1 LWAPIIC
8 IEKIEKNWKK
18 NRELRGKKSSTCRVF
33 GQLATARMSNAQR
46 QEVEKNTKTKSKM
59 LFMIRFLQSAVLDFA
74 FGIFGASKVTGP
86 VAIELDCI
94 ELMGGQA

>member
-1 LWAPIIC
+1 
-8 IEKIEKNWKK
+8 
-18 NRELRGKKSSTCRVF
+18 
-33 GQLATARMSNAQR
+33 MSNAQR